1 MHTTN
6 FQTREVGPGL
16 SSHSKQLT
24 HNINIHIIAPSQFS
38 LDELL
43 KVELKREIF
52 IEIDGLNDRQW
63 SILANDAWLRT
74 TRPSRT
80 GRHLSL
86 TISNRDLEAVVE
98 RVSDL
103 TAHGT

>member
-52 IEIDGLNDRQW
+52 IEIDGLNDRRCEPHGPQEPGDTCPLQFLTGTW
-63 SILANDAWLRT
+63 KPWL
-74 TRPSRT
+74 S
-80 GRHLSL
+80 GFL
-86 TISNRDLEAVVE
+86 I
-98 RVSDL
+98 
-103 TAHGT
+103 